1 MKMEKKLPDKVKKNL
16 LDLNYN
22 KYLQYFNTSIIL
34 FFTYIIAVLV
44 GFITKQINYTNLGQ
58 MIMVA
63 IVSIIVITV
72 LLLLMQRFR
81 WHQNMILKEIRG
93 LKL

>member
-1 MKMEKKLPDKVKKNL
+1 MDNYISDKVKKNL

-34 FFTYIIAVLV
+34 LFTYIIALMV
-44 GFITKQINYTNLGQ
+44 GFITRQINYNNLGQ

-63 IVSIIVITV
+63 VVSIIVISV
-72 LLLLMQRFR
+72 LLLLMQKFR
-81 WHQNMILKEIRG
+81 GHQRMIFNEIR
-93 LKL
+93 KLRI

>member
-1 MKMEKKLPDKVKKNL
+1 MKMEKKLPDRVKKNL

-22 KYLQYFNTSIIL
+22 KYLQYFTTSIIL

-58 MIMVA
+58 MIMVS

-72 LLLLMQRFR
+72 LLLLMQRF
-81 WHQNMILKEIRG
+81 Q
-93 LKL
+93 

>member
-1 MKMEKKLPDKVKKNL
+1 MEKRLPDKVRKNL

-22 KYLQYFNTSIIL
+22 KYLQYFTTSIIL

-72 LLLLMQRFR
+72 LLLLMQ
-81 WHQNMILKEIRG
+81 I
-93 LKL
+93 

>member
-44 GFITKQINYTNLGQ
+44 GFITKQIDYTNPGQ

-63 IVSIIVITV
+63 IVSIMVITV

-81 WHQNMILKEIRG
+81 WHQNIILKEIRK

>member
-1 MKMEKKLPDKVKKNL
+1 MEKRLPDKVRKNL

-22 KYLQYFNTSIIL
+22 KYLQYFTTSIIL

-81 WHQNMILKEIRG
+81 WHQNIILKEIRR